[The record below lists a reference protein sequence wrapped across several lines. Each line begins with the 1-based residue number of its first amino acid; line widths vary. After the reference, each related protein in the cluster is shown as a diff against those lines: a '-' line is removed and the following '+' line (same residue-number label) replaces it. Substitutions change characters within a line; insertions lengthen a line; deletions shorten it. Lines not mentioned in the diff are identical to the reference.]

1 MPNSPYIVAV
11 KERELT
17 VVGGLDLNSLEGEEV
32 DILVGIAVNMKGN
45 IAVTDNGKH
54 SVYIFDKNG
63 KFLRKIRD
71 DDDEILIVDTN
82 NDRIRQTNIQ
92 TALFENF
99 SERRSRDRRF

>member
-17 VVGGLDLNSLEGEEV
+17 VVGELDLNSLEGEVIAEV
-32 DILVGIAVNMKGN
+32 IAVNMKGN

-63 KFLRKIRD
+63 KFLRKIRVKGKPTWCA
-71 DDDEILIVDTN
+71 I
-82 NDRIRQTNIQ
+82 
-92 TALFENF
+92 FE
-99 SERRSRDRRF
+99 R

>member
-17 VVGGLDLNSLEGEEV
+17 VVGELDLNSLEGEVIAEV
-32 DILVGIAVNMKGN
+32 IAVNMKGN

-63 KFLRKIRD
+63 KFLRKIRVKGKPTWCG
-71 DDDEILIVDTN
+71 I
-82 NDRIRQTNIQ
+82 
-92 TALFENF
+92 FE
-99 SERRSRDRRF
+99 R